1 MGLRFRRTV
10 GLIPGVRLNVGLK
23 GLSFSVGERGAHT
36 TIGAKGARTTVGL
49 PGTGLSWTEYAPYR
63 QFPAILGGLIARFR
77 SHPVL
82 ATMLVAGAVLVLLLV
97 LMK

>member
-23 GLSFSVGERGAHT
+23 GLSISVGERGAHT
-36 TIGAKGARTTVGL
+36 TFGTKGGRTTVGL

-77 SHPVL
+77 SHPILASVL
-82 ATMLVAGAVLVLLLV
+82 TVVALLVLLLV
-97 LMK
+97 VMK

>member
-10 GLIPGVRLNVGLK
+10 GLIPGVRLNVGMK
-23 GLSFSVGERGAHT
+23 GLSVSVGERGAHT
-36 TIGAKGARTTVGL
+36 TLGAKGGRMTVGL

-63 QFPAILGGLIARFR
+63 RFPAILGGLIARFR
-77 SHPVL
+77 SHPILGTVL
-82 ATMLVAGAVLVLLLV
+82 AVGAVLVLLLM

>member
-10 GLIPGVRLNVGLK
+10 GLIPGVRVNLGLK
-23 GLSFSVGERGAHT
+23 GISVSLGERGAHT
-36 TIGAKGARTTVGL
+36 TIGAKGARGTVGL

-63 QFPAILGGLIARFR
+63 QFPAILGGLIARLR
-77 SHPVL
+77 SHPIL
-82 ATMLVAGAVLVLLLV
+82 ATVLTVGAVLVLLLM